1 MISARNQ
8 IDVTVTEINK
18 GAVSTTVVLTT
29 PKGIRMY
36 AAITRESA
44 DVMQLETGEK
54 VVAFFKSSHVLIATG
69 WAMSVSARNRL
80 EGDIKTISR
89 GAVNTEVAV
98 TLASGEIIKAVI
110 TTDALED
117 LALKENDSVLA
128 IVKASDVMIA
138 K

>member
-18 GAVSTTVVLTT
+18 GAVGTTVALTT

-36 AAITRESA
+36 AAITKESA
-44 DVMQLETGEK
+44 DAMQLETGDK
-54 VVAFFKSSHVLIATG
+54 VVAFFKSTNVLIATG
-69 WAMSVSARNRL
+69 WAMSISARNKF

-110 TTDALED
+110 TTDAVED
-117 LALKENDSVLA
+117 LALEENDSVLA